1 MEKLFVVP
9 LSKDSNIDVLFATP
23 RPQGPMGYAA
33 QSEIIEKAIDT
44 LEGALDTIRQ
54 IGLTAVEQF
63 AGLSAEAIEVKVGLT
78 LSGKGKFI
86 VAEASAAASI
96 EVKFTIKPKP

>member
-9 LSKDSNIDVLFATP
+9 LSKESNIEVLFASP
-23 RPQGPMGYAA
+23 QPQGPMGYAA
-33 QSEIIEKAIDT
+33 QNEIIEKAVDT
-44 LEGALDTIRQ
+44 LEGALDKIRQ
-54 IGLTAVEQF
+54 IGLTAVDQF
-63 AGLSAEAIEVKVGLT
+63 AGISAEAVEVKVGVT